1 MLNCIKLT
9 IFVAQS
15 AGVMNL
21 NLLYRRI
28 RDIIVNPTA
37 MWQSVREENRS
48 VHELRISF
56 LLPLSLL
63 ISLAGLTG
71 MLIFTY
77 HGLSVIF
84 PLTVSLKYL
93 ISCFAAVE
101 ISALIVTEIAPLF
114 TGRRSFNEN
123 YKLILYSIA
132 PFLVAMII
140 TRLFPSLIF
149 LNLVGLYGIVIA
161 WKGTIILSEAHVS
174 QRIKY
179 TIVIFFATLSVYFTL
194 ALMLS
199 AVLDGLFYSIS

>member
-1 MLNCIKLT
+1 
-9 IFVAQS
+9 
-15 AGVMNL
+15 MNL

-48 VHELRISF
+48 VNELRISF
-56 LLPLSLL
+56 LLPLSILV
-63 ISLAGLTG
+63 SLAGLTG
-71 MLIFTY
+71 MLVFNF
-77 HGLSVIF
+77 HGLSFIF

-93 ISCFAAVE
+93 VSCFAAVE
-101 ISALIVTEIAPLF
+101 ISALLVTEIALPF

-149 LNLVGLYGIVIA
+149 LNLAGLYGIFIA
-161 WKGTIILSEAHVS
+161 WKGTIILSETPVS
-174 QRIKY
+174 QRMRY
-179 TIVIFFATLSVYFTL
+179 TIVIFLATVTVYFTL
-194 ALMLS
+194 AWLLS
-199 AVLDGLFYSIS
+199 AVLDGLFYSIF